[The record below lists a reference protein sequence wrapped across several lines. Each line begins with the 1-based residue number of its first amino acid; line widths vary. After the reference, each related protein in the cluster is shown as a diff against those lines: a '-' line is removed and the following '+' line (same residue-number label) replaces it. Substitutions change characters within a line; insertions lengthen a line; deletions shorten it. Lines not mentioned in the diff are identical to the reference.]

1 MKKLL
6 LVLLLPLATR
16 AQKTLPANIDSFSFV
31 YTGIQQVPGVS
42 ARIIQSRARLFIAET
57 FLNPHEV
64 TKYDDTDGGIFSAV
78 CIISLRI
85 KRPKDKDSTNFGTL
99 SLPVTLLFRNG
110 KYKYEFSQITHQGNR
125 AEFYIHSGGLLT
137 NKVPAD
143 RLMQNSDWQ
152 LVRLTSP
159 AYIQAFIDRL
169 NAALQSDDLD
179 PDKSD
184 F

>member
-6 LVLLLPLATR
+6 LILLLPLAAH
-16 AQKTLPANIDSFSFV
+16 AQQAIPANIDSFSFV

-42 ARIIQSRARLFIAET
+42 ARIIQSRARLFIAQT
-57 FLNPHEV
+57 YQNPRDI
-64 TKYDDTDGGIFSAV
+64 TRYDDTDGGIFIAFCTIEV
-78 CIISLRI
+78 LI
-85 KRPKDKDSTNFGTL
+85 KRPKTRDSTNFGTL
-99 SLPVTLLFRNG
+99 TLPITLHFRNG
-110 KYKYEFSQITHQGNR
+110 KYKYDCSQITHQGKGG
-125 AEFYIHSGGLLT
+125 FYNGGLLT

-143 RLMQNSDWQ
+143 RLMEKSDWLLARISARNYVQ
-152 LVRLTSP
+152 EFLDE
-159 AYIQAFIDRL
+159 F

>member
-6 LVLLLPLATR
+6 LILLLPIA
-16 AQKTLPANIDSFSFV
+16 AQAQQTIPANIDSFSFV

-42 ARIIQSRARLFIAET
+42 ARIIQSRARFFIAET

-78 CIISLRI
+78 CLITLRI
-85 KRPKDKDSTNFGTL
+85 KRPKDKDSANYGTL
-99 SLPVTLLFRNG
+99 TLPMTILFRNG
-110 KYKYEFSQITHQGNR
+110 KYKYEISQISHQGGSYYN
-125 AEFYIHSGGLLT
+125 GGLLT
-137 NKVPAD
+137 NLLPAD
-143 RLMQNSDWQ
+143 RLMEKSDWQ
-152 LVRLTSP
+152 LVRLCSP
-159 AYIQAFIDRL
+159 AYIQAFIDRV

-179 PDKSD
+179 PDKAD

>member
-16 AQKTLPANIDSFSFV
+16 AQKPLPTNIDSFSFV
-31 YTGIQQVPGVS
+31 YTGIQQVNGVS

-85 KRPKDKDSTNFGTL
+85 KRPKDKDSINNGTL
-99 SLPVTLLFRNG
+99 TLPMTILFRNG
-110 KYKYEFSQITHQGNR
+110 KYKYEFSQITHQGNGG
-125 AEFYIHSGGLLT
+125 YYSGGLLT

-143 RLMQNSDWQ
+143 RLMEKSDWQ